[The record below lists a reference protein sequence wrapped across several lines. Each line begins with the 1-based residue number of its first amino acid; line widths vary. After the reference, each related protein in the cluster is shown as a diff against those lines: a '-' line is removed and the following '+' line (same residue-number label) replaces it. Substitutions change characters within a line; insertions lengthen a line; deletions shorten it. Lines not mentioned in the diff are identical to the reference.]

1 MGSMKKL
8 TSERT
13 KLLTGLL
20 NVYASEVKAIYAV
33 YSSWSK
39 LKEDAKDKCAEDF
52 DQALV
57 ARETL
62 LEELLDAKDDELDVG
77 QFEVALKEADKM
89 LLGYHKVVKE
99 IYGLDA
105 KAFLNVKP
113 PKLLKK

>member
-1 MGSMKKL
+1 MY
-8 TSERT
+8 T
-13 KLLTGLL
+13 
-20 NVYASEVKAIYAV
+20 SEVKAVYAI

-62 LEELLDAKDDELDVG
+62 LEELLDAKDEELDIA
-77 QFEVALKEADKM
+77 QFETDLKDSDKM
-89 LLGYHKVVKE
+89 LLGYHKIVKE